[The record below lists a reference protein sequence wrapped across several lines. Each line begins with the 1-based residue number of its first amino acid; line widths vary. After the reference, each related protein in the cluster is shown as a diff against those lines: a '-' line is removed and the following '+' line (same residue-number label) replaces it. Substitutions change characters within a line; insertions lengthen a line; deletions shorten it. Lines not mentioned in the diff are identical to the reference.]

1 MSDPSPEYLAQS
13 KVLDLKICYSVPIPL
28 EILSTSLRL
37 WAELRPGRNG
47 LAFDD
52 LLMVWATA
60 VSVGLCISG
69 LVYGPPYG
77 MGRHIGAVDEED
89 VKTFMLG
96 DYIFSHFYDFAI
108 ASTKLSVLAL
118 YHRIFPKPVLRRIVI
133 FTAIFV
139 VLWLMTMELVLGFQ
153 CRPIQRFW
161 DQDVDGDCFNLVA
174 FSYFTNITNLVT
186 DLWILVLPLPIIL
199 RLQVSRSKK
208 IRLSLL
214 FSVGLAYIIHSYGT
228 ESPRL
233 IKPGH
238 ALSAPR
244 ASQLSSRRAL
254 RTLRVSPTLLGL
266 QNDPDIAGA
275 GVPLGILSVWEPL
288 GGILCANLPISH
300 KLFSGA
306 FRKVTGRTSSE
317 RNRLSPTGP
326 RSWYHL
332 KNLPYRKANRNLEA
346 TTDTYYTTH
355 SDMNSAEMGGI
366 VVQRSIKQVSSYMDV
381 DPLRQGEEMGV
392 PSEGSE
398 TR

>member
-13 KVLDLKICYSVPIPL
+13 RVLNLNVCYSIPIPL

-77 MGRHIGAVDEED
+77 MGRHIEAVDEED

-118 YHRIFPKPVLRRIVI
+118 YHRIFPKPVFRRII
-133 FTAIFV
+133 ILTAIFV

-161 DQDVDGDCFNLVA
+161 DQDVEGKCFNLVA
-174 FSYFTNITNLVT
+174 FSYFTNITNLTT

-208 IRLSLL
+208 IRLALL
-214 FSVGLAYIIHSYGT
+214 FSVGLATCSV
-228 ESPRL
+228 SAARL
-233 IKPGH
+233 SVVVSQG
-238 ALSAPR
+238 SADF
-244 ASQLSSRRAL
+244 
-254 RTLRVSPTLLGL
+254 TW
-266 QNDPDIAGA
+266 A

-300 KLFSGA
+300 KLFSSA
-306 FRKVTGRTSSE
+306 IRKVTGRTSSE
-317 RNRLSPTGP
+317 RSRLSPTSP
-326 RSWYHL
+326 RSWYQL
-332 KNLPYRKANRNLEA
+332 ENLPHRKANRNLDL

-355 SDMNSAEMGGI
+355 SDMDSAELGGI
-366 VVQRSIKQVSSYMDV
+366 VLQRSFKQVSSHMDV
-381 DPLRQGEEMGV
+381 DLLRQGEEMGL
-392 PSEGSE
+392 PSETPE